1 MLGRINIWDASR
13 DKLDSR
19 YKLIDYEAGI
29 SVCKYGYF
37 HWKLLAICG
46 LANASDA
53 IELLCVA
60 FLLPSAQC
68 DLKLTSTDKGWLSAL
83 MFIGMLVGGYIWGSL
98 GDSHGRKSML
108 MNSMGVNAI
117 FGFFSSLAQEK
128 YSFFLLRFL
137 SGVGVGGSIPLVWS
151 YFAEFQPK
159 DRRGSMLSMLAN
171 FWMVGNVAVA
181 GLAWIIVPQEIGFH
195 FENFTFNSWRIF
207 TLCCGVPSLIASICL
222 TFFPESPKYLIAKGK
237 NEEAL
242 RILANIY
249 SENTGKPASDFP
261 ASGIEDYFSPDH
273 SSNESLSIFE
283 TIKIMYI
290 NVMGLFSK
298 SYCKVTVV
306 MLFICFSIQFGYYGL
321 WLWFP
326 ELFSKL
332 NRYYTDHPNST
343 AYVCEITNYVPLST
357 SAEDSFC
364 SGTNVPSSVF
374 IESFIVSTSALP
386 GNLWTIFMIDR
397 LGRKFFLILSMV
409 LSGLSAFLIY
419 FVSSSLWNLVVSCIF
434 GAVSTMGFTAL
445 DCLSIELFPTHLRGT
460 AMALTLAIA
469 RLGAILGNIIFGY
482 FVETSCEI
490 PILSVSILLIL
501 GGLSSLLLP
510 NTTRTSIA

>member
-1 MLGRINIWDASR
+1 MSIHLTTN
-13 DKLDSR
+13 SR

-108 MNSMGVNAI
+108 MNSMG
-117 FGFFSSLAQEK
+117 L
-128 YSFFLLRFL
+128 
-137 SGVGVGGSIPLVWS
+137 GGSIPLVWS

-306 MLFICFSIQFGYYGL
+306 MLFICFLYSIWLL
-321 WLWFP
+321 WIVAL
-326 ELFSKL
+326 
-332 NRYYTDHPNST
+332 
-343 AYVCEITNYVPLST
+343 VPGT
-357 SAEDSFC
+357 IFEAQPAEDSFC